1 MATNEPARRLGVA
14 VCGTARNGAMID
26 RLFVPLAAGNL
37 RLEPLGE
44 GHREALR
51 QICAQDPDIWVIYP
65 YSMLGDHFD
74 PAFDTMLAGAR
85 HCYAIFDNGTL
96 VGCTSWYALDAD
108 NKAVA
113 IGSTFLAPA
122 VRGGTFNLR
131 LKRLMIGH
139 ARACGIVRI
148 VFDVDTR
155 NTRSAA
161 AIRKLGAKLDG
172 VLRQNRITWTGHVR
186 DTAVY
191 SLLPGEESPALKEA
205 R

>member
-1 MATNEPARRLGVA
+1 MATNERTRRLAGTGRDGA
-14 VCGTARNGAMID
+14 VIE
-26 RLFVPLAAGNL
+26 RLFVPLAVRDL

-44 GHREALR
+44 EHREALR
-51 QICAQDPDIWVIYP
+51 QACAQDPDIWVIYP
-65 YSMLGDHFD
+65 YSMLGAHFD
-74 PAFDTMLAGAR
+74 PAFDTMLDGAR
-85 HCYAIFDNGTL
+85 HCYAVFDHDAL
-96 VGCTSWYALDAD
+96 VGCTSWYALDAA

-113 IGSTFLAPA
+113 IGGTFLAPA
-122 VRGGTFNLR
+122 VRGGPFNLR
-131 LKRLMIGH
+131 LKRLMIEH